1 LRERHPAAISFP
13 EGLIIRGKMPLPH
26 ETRKLF
32 SKVKKVPK
40 FKIITFGC
48 KVNQYETAGLE
59 EGLKSYGWEKAAG
72 NEPAELCVINTC
84 TVTGKASMQAR
95 QAVRRAVRSNPGARI
110 VVTGCYAQ
118 TEPEEIEKIEG
129 VEAVIGQGNKHNIPE
144 LIGTSQQ
151 SPQPKLVSIHKD
163 IRLEK
168 DFSSLPV
175 SGFDSRTRP
184 FLKIQDGCDAF
195 CSYCIVPHA
204 RGRSRSMPADR
215 VLENLLRY
223 HAAGVLEVV
232 LTGIHLGCYGRDL
245 TPATGLLQILER
257 IDASGFKGR
266 IRLSSIEPLE
276 LSDEIISLVGSS
288 PKFCHHFH
296 IPLQSGD
303 NPILKRMKRPY
314 TSELFRDKVAKI
326 MRTIPDA
333 SIGVDTLIGFPG
345 EGQDA
350 FDNTY
355 NLIREL
361 PVSYLHVFPFS
372 RRKGTPADHYPHQ
385 VPPEISKLRCE
396 KMRTLGMKK
405 RESFYRKSVGKKVEV
420 LLESN
425 RDSSTG
431 LLKGLT
437 SNYMPVLVDGTDSL
451 KEILV
456 NVSIDHVDNDLRIY
470 GVLIKIKIKS
480 KMRKSTSPATR

>member
-1 LRERHPAAISFP
+1 
-13 EGLIIRGKMPLPH
+13 M
-26 ETRKLF
+26 
-32 SKVKKVPK
+32 PK
-40 FKIITFGC
+40 FTVITLGC
-48 KVNQYETAGLE
+48 KVNQYESAGLE
-59 EGLKSYGWEKAAG
+59 ESLKSYGWEKAAG
-72 NEPAELCVINTC
+72 GEPAELCVINTC

-144 LIGTSQQ
+144 LIGNYQQ
-151 SPQPKLVSIHKD
+151 SPHSKLVSIHKD
-163 IRLEK
+163 IYLEK
-168 DFSSLPV
+168 NFSSLPV

-204 RGRSRSMPADR
+204 RGRSRSMPADS

-223 HAAGVLEVV
+223 NAAGYLEVV
-232 LTGIHLGCYGRDL
+232 LTGINLGCYGQDL
-245 TPATGLLQILER
+245 SPAICLHQILAR
-257 IDASGFKGR
+257 IDASEFKGR

-288 PKFCHHFH
+288 GKFCHHFH

-303 NPILKRMKRPY
+303 DSILKRMKRPY
-314 TSELFRDKVAKI
+314 TSELFRDRVAKI
-326 MRTIPDA
+326 MRIIPDA

-345 EGQDA
+345 ESQAA

-396 KMRTLGMKK
+396 KMRTLGMIK
-405 RESFYRKSVGKKVEV
+405 RESFYRKSLGKNVEV
-420 LLESN
+420 LVESH

-437 SNYMPVLVDGTDSL
+437 SNYMPVFIDGADSL

-456 NVSIDHVDNDLRIY
+456 NVSVDHIDNNLCIY
-470 GVLIKIKIKS
+470 GKINK
-480 KMRKSTSPATR
+480 